1 MLLSAFLRACCTFSC
16 HFTIDGGQFC
26 FQLSSASIPFSTFML
41 RLQEEPMGELSK
53 GPWSP
58 SVLSSSLVRGMQ
70 SCCMLSFW
78 KDETRM
84 LRLEFL
90 LCHSGFHCSCNS
102 PICCSVARPHP
113 AGCFTDAGE
122 MQVLQ
127 GLYSELPQQRMVQKQ
142 LKAGSVHKFTLWFC
156 PFWFLCSW

>member
-1 MLLSAFLRACCTFSC
+1 MEDNFAFSFLQLLYPFLHLCSGCKRSPWVSSPKVHGLPQCSLPASCMGCSHAACCS
-16 HFTIDGGQFC
+16 
-26 FQLSSASIPFSTFML
+26 
-41 RLQEEPMGELSK
+41 
-53 GPWSP
+53 
-58 SVLSSSLVRGMQ
+58 
-70 SCCMLSFW
+70 MLSFW

-84 LRLEFL
+84 LRVELL

-142 LKAGSVHKFTLWFC
+142 LKAGSAHKFTLWFC